1 MPQVVIW
8 LMLIRQAPTSANLV
22 ADAALTPD
30 QAIDLLASMTW
41 KESVAAAVR
50 RLAGKTPGG
59 AFTRQQLID
68 AELSQITSEVGSL
81 GLTPEQTLS
90 RVLQE
95 LRDDGM
101 ISFEDD
107 NGYYRLR

>member
-1 MPQVVIW
+1 
-8 LMLIRQAPTSANLV
+8 
-22 ADAALTPD
+22 
-30 QAIDLLASMTW
+30 MTW

-68 AELSQITSEVGSL
+68 AELEQIKSETGSR
-81 GLTPEQTLS
+81 GETPEQTLS

-95 LRDDGM
+95 LRDEGM

-107 NGYYRLR
+107 KGYYRLI